1 MSKHPCVQCGELV
14 ESMAPPQNTWCE
26 ECFEAVNEG
35 IDTPPPTV
43 TVEEE
48 NPFKGHPFFQQGN
61 IPSGGPAGGFIEF
74 LMGAP
79 SKMTCPNHPD
89 GCPPYD
95 PMKYNSCIEGEN
107 NLPADAVELT
117 FA

>member
-1 MSKHPCVQCGELV
+1 MKQHPCVQCGILV

-48 NPFKGHPFFQQGN
+48 NPFKGHPFSPQQ
-61 IPSGGPAGGFIEF
+61 GGPAGGFIEF
-74 LMGAP
+74 LMGGP
-79 SKMTCPNHPD
+79 SNMTCPNHPD

-95 PMKYNSCIEGEN
+95 PTKYNTCVQGMN
-107 NLPADAVELT
+107 NEPASMIELT